1 MDEVALLE
9 DQDKEEKGEQEVP
22 ILPRTVW
29 SGSLSIGLVNIPVK
43 ALPITRDKRTSF
55 RMLHRKCKTPIS
67 YRKFCQEGD
76 EVSQSEIIYGY
87 PLDRDRYLALEKKEI
102 EAARPES
109 SKVIDLDRFV
119 NFFQIDPHHFDR
131 TYLLIPDRSESAYAL
146 LKKVMEKT
154 GKAAIGRMTIS
165 SREHVVLVHYYQKAI
180 VATTLRYADEVL
192 DPSAFQELKELPE
205 PGEKE
210 MELAMEI
217 VNRLT
222 GDLDLSVYHDRYRE
236 RIDALVASRVGR
248 EVVEIR
254 KKARPRREARDLMA
268 ALKETARSLK

>member
-9 DQDKEEKGEQEVP
+9 DQKREDKLDQSPPV
-22 ILPRTVW
+22 LPRAVW
-29 SGSLSIGLVNIPVK
+29 SGSLSIGLVNIPVR
-43 ALPITRDKRTSF
+43 ALPITRTMRTSF

-67 YRKFCQEGD
+67 YRKFCQEGE

-87 PLDRDRYLALEKKEI
+87 RLDKDKYVTLEKKEI
-102 EAARPES
+102 DDVKPES

-119 NFFQIDPHHFDR
+119 NFFQIDPHYFDR

-146 LKKVMEKT
+146 LRRVMEKT
-154 GKAAIGRMTIS
+154 GRAAIGRMTIS
-165 SREHVVLVHYYQKAI
+165 SREHVVLVHYYQNAI
-180 VATTLRYADEVL
+180 VATTLRYVDEVL
-192 DPSAFQELKELPE
+192 GPSGFQELRDLPE

-222 GDLDLSVYHDRYRE
+222 GELDLSTYHDSYQE
-236 RIDALVASRVGR
+236 RIDALVSSRVSR

-254 KKARPRREARDLMA
+254 KKKKPRSQARDLMA
-268 ALKETARSLK
+268 ALQETARSLK